1 MIFRKAFASA
11 KTHSSLCLVAVSLL
25 VTNSAA
31 HAAKMYQW
39 IDPTTGTVQLAGAA
53 PPWYRSAMRGPRVRV
68 YEQGKVIDDTA
79 YAAPDSPLDSALPS
93 TPESPGPAHP
103 GSAPVAGEE
112 KKSGAPAAALPTSS
126 ASRSEEFKALLEA
139 WDREQARQEPPPP
152 TASTP
157 APPAH

>member
-1 MIFRKAFASA
+1 MIFSKAFARA
-11 KTHSSLCLVAVSLL
+11 KTHSSLCLVAVGLL

-93 TPESPGPAHP
+93 TPQAPGPAHP
-103 GSAPVAGEE
+103 ASAPVAGEDRQ
-112 KKSGAPAAALPTSS
+112 SGAPAALPTSS

-139 WDREQARQEPPPP
+139 WDREQARQELPAAA
-152 TASTP
+152 ASTP
-157 APPAH
+157 APPTH